1 MAARSLRSR
10 PSRSRQGDRAHG
22 REACPDDQQD
32 RVEGAAQPEVGLAA
46 SRHTRSRARHRASRH
61 PRPEATHMFD
71 IGWSE
76 ILVIIVVAIVVVGP
90 KDLPRL
96 MGTFGHYAGKLRRA
110 AAEFQRQFDDAMRET
125 EMAEVKK
132 AMEAVRAET
141 ASLDQPVMLPKSTRR
156 RAPPAGASDPA
167 RARGARRAAVAP
179 RPRRETKPK
188 PPRKRAA
195 STKPKAG
202 SRKRTK
208 TPAEPPHDA

>member
-1 MAARSLRSR
+1 
-10 PSRSRQGDRAHG
+10 
-22 REACPDDQQD
+22 
-32 RVEGAAQPEVGLAA
+32 
-46 SRHTRSRARHRASRH
+46 
-61 PRPEATHMFD
+61 MFD

-90 KDLPRL
+90 KELPRL
-96 MGTFGHYAGKLRRA
+96 MGTFGRYAGKLRRA
-110 AAEFQRQFDDAMRET
+110 AAEFQRQFDDAIRDT

-141 ASLDQPVMLPKSTRR
+141 ASLNQPVMLPNVDAPASPTTPAPVIPPAPV
-156 RAPPAGASDPA
+156 APPAVVTATA
-167 RARGARRAAVAP
+167 
-179 RPRRETKPK
+179 ETKIKPK